1 MINFIYKFFSVVV
14 INCITPENFSYC
26 VRIDQWLIPDI
37 QYYAPYLW
45 GERQAYDTEKDIN
58 N

>member
-1 MINFIYKFFSVVV
+1 MINFIYKFFTIVVF
-14 INCITPENFSYC
+14 NCITPENFVGC
-26 VRIDQWLIPDI
+26 VQINQWLIPDI
-37 QYYAPYLW
+37 QHYAPYLW